1 MANNLSGQTVKGY
14 RIEGLLGAGN
24 FGAVYQAY
32 QLSVGREVAI
42 KIILPEYAN
51 HPEFIR
57 QFETEAQL
65 IARLEHPYIVPL
77 IDYWREPDRAYLVM
91 RLLNNNLR
99 NLLRQSPLSPAVAV
113 RVIDQ
118 ISAALAMSHRQGV
131 VHRDLKPDN
140 ILLDQEGN
148 AYLSDFG
155 LAKVVTLNEVED
167 GITGSPAYM
176 SPEQI
181 KGKAITA
188 QSDIYALGVVMYE
201 VLTGRHPFPEP
212 RISSLITKHL
222 LDPLP
227 SLTRADIPE
236 RVNQIIQLATAK
248 DPFLRYTDVLTLA
261 KDFRE
266 ALLEHDDTVEIMMD
280 VGDVRNPYKGLRA
293 FDEADSDVFFGR
305 EALVNQLLD
314 RMKDGRF
321 LAVVGP
327 SGSGKSSLVKAGL
340 VPQLRKG
347 GMLKSDK
354 WFIANLVPGGNPI
367 EELATSLLSVALRP
381 LPNLYQLL
389 LENEQGLSKAAYEIL
404 DGTEGDL
411 LLVIDQFEEV
421 FTMGTDEK
429 LRRHF
434 LALLHEAVTQVP
446 SRVRVVLTLRADFYD
461 RPLLYESFGKLMQM
475 RTQVVLPLTADEL
488 DRSIA
493 APAQRVGIQIE
504 PELKAAIIGD
514 VREEPGAL
522 PLLQHALTEIFE
534 RRTGR
539 NMTLSSYLSIGRVAG
554 ALAKRAE
561 QVYRELTAPQQETAR
576 QVFLRL
582 VTLGEGTEDVRRR
595 TLRSELSAIL
605 PDTQALQDVLDIF
618 GRYRLL
624 SFDHAP
630 STREPTVEVAHEAL
644 IREWRRLRQWLD
656 TSRED
661 IRQQRRLAELVT
673 EWQTGRKDPSFLMH
687 GLQLSQFETW
697 LENATVAVTDLER
710 DYVRA
715 SVEARQQREQIEQER
730 LNREA
735 ALKARAD
742 RFRLVLLGVM
752 AVALIGAI
760 GLSVFALDQRSEA
773 QRSRDVAQANAQ
785 LAQSE
790 ASVAATSAAIAQ
802 RRADELR
809 SLSLVDDASQLLA
822 TSQIDLAL
830 ALALEANRIPQP
842 PVQAREILTELIP
855 ISATR
860 LLQGHQNRV
869 NSVLLTADNRQA
881 VSVDGD
887 GWVLVW
893 DVATGQVVNRWQY
906 EGDHTLS
913 LALSSDGKTVLG
925 GNAGGSLVLWEMP
938 TGVVLNTWQGHED
951 DVLAVAYSADRLR
964 LASASRDGSVAIW
977 DATSATLIQRL
988 TDHTD
993 RVTSVAFSPDGL
1005 QVAAGSAD
1013 NSVMVWDVEG
1023 GMLLA
1028 QLTGHSDTINDVA
1041 YSPDGSLLASASNDT
1056 HVILWNTETYTQ
1068 QRILTGHTER
1078 VFAVAFNPDGQQ
1090 LVSAGGSPFAGGGG
1104 DNNLIRWDV
1113 QQGQILQRMVGHSLQ
1128 VTDVTWSSNGQW
1140 ILSGSAD
1147 THLRLWPAET
1157 SIDFAQLALP
1167 DTNIVNVA
1175 FAGDLA
1181 AVVTLDQ
1188 RLVVWNRVQD
1198 TILYDFTLDEHTDRV
1213 NAVALSPDATQALT
1227 ASTDR
1232 TLILWDLASGTP
1244 LKTLEGHTN
1253 QINDVV
1259 FMADGQ
1265 RAISGARD
1273 RTLILWDLATGE
1285 PLRIFEARHTNSI
1298 LAVALNPNNTRV
1310 ASASAD
1316 RSVIIW
1322 DMGTG
1327 QVIHTLTGHTNNVS
1341 DVAFSPNGRW
1351 LVTGSVDKTIIVW
1364 DGITGEAVRG
1374 FEGHTDWVNG
1384 VAFSAN
1390 GQWILSTSRDRS
1402 LRLWDV
1408 QSGQPLTVYTD
1419 WSGDIWGGVWLESD
1433 NLVMAAASNGA
1444 IRVLPAS
1451 TQALLDWVE
1460 ANRYVYSLSCSE
1472 REQYLLE
1479 PCE

>member
-1 MANNLSGQTVKGY
+1 MVDNLSGQTVKGY
-14 RIEGLLGAGN
+14 RIEDLLGSGN
-24 FGAVYQAY
+24 FGAVYRAY
-32 QLSVGREVAI
+32 QLSVEREVAI

-65 IARLEHPYIVPL
+65 VARLEHPYIVPL

-113 RVIDQ
+113 RIIDQ

-155 LAKVVTLNEVED
+155 LAKVVNLNEIED

-201 VLTGRHPFPEP
+201 VLSGRHPFPEP

-227 SLTRADIPE
+227 ALTRADLSE
-236 RVNQIIQLATAK
+236 KVNQIIQLATAK
-248 DPFLRYTDVLTLA
+248 DPFLRYTDVLALA

-266 ALLEHDDTVEIMMD
+266 ALLERDDTLEIIVD
-280 VGDVRNPYKGLRA
+280 TGDVRNPYKGLRP

-305 EALVNQLLD
+305 EALVNQLME

-340 VPQLRKG
+340 VPLLRKG
-347 GMLKSDK
+347 VMLKSDK
-354 WFIANLVPGGNPI
+354 WFIANFVPSVNPI
-367 EELATSLLSVALRP
+367 EELATALLSVALRP

-389 LENEQGLSKAAYEIL
+389 TESEQGLSTAAQQIL
-404 DGTEGDL
+404 EGTEGDL

-421 FTMGTDEK
+421 FTMSSDEK

-434 LALLHEAVTQVP
+434 LALLHQAVTQVP
-446 SRVRVVLTLRADFYD
+446 CRVRVLITLRADFYD
-461 RPLLYESFGKLMQM
+461 RPLLYEAFGKLMQM

-488 DRSIA
+488 DRTIA

-534 RRTGR
+534 RRKGR
-539 NMTLSSYLSIGRVAG
+539 MMTLSSYQSIGRVAG

-561 QVYRELTAPQQETAR
+561 QVYKELTPVQQDTAR

-595 TLRSELSAIL
+595 TLRSELGAIM
-605 PDTQALQDVLDIF
+605 PDSQSLQEVLDIF

-661 IRQQRRLAELVT
+661 IRQQRRLAELVN
-673 EWQTGRKDPSFLMH
+673 EWQTGRQDPSFLMH
-687 GLQLSQFETW
+687 GLQLSQFESW
-697 LENATVAVTDLER
+697 LGGATVAVTDVER
-710 DYVRA
+710 AYVQA
-715 SVEARQQREQIEQER
+715 SVEAREHREKIEQER

-742 RFRLVLLGVM
+742 RFRVVLLVVM
-752 AVALIGAI
+752 GIALAGAI
-760 GLSVFALDQRSEA
+760 GLSILALDQRTEA
-773 QRSRDVAQANAQ
+773 QQARDVAEVNAQ

-790 ASVAATSAAIAQ
+790 AAVAATSAAIAQ

-809 SLSLVDDASQLLA
+809 SLSLVDDVGELLT
-822 TSQIDLAL
+822 TSQVDLAL
-830 ALALEANRIPQP
+830 SLALEANRIPQP
-842 PVQAREILTELIP
+842 PAQARDVLTEIIP
-855 ISATR
+855 MAATR
-860 LLQGHQNRV
+860 LFQGHQSRV
-869 NSVLLTADNRQA
+869 NTVALTTDNQQI
-881 VSVDGD
+881 VSVDGN
-887 GWVLVW
+887 GLVLVW
-893 DVATGQVVNRWQY
+893 DATTRQITNRWQNDT
-906 EGDHTLS
+906 ENTLTI
-913 LALSSDGKTVLG
+913 ALSPDNTVVVG
-925 GNAGGSLVLWEMP
+925 GNARGSLVAWEMS
-938 TGVVLNTWQGHED
+938 TGVVINTWQGHQD
-951 DVLAVAYSADRLR
+951 DVLAVAFSPDGLR
-964 LASASRDGSVAIW
+964 MASASRDGSVAVW
-977 DATSATLIQRL
+977 DAATTALVQRF

-1005 QVAAGSAD
+1005 RVAAGSAD
-1013 NSVMVWDVEG
+1013 NTVMVWDIENG
-1023 GMLLA
+1023 TLLA
-1028 QLTGHSDTINDVA
+1028 QLTGHNDTVNDIVF
-1041 YSPDGSLLASASNDT
+1041 SPDGQFLVSVANDT
-1056 HVILWNTETYTQ
+1056 RVIIWNVESFTQ
-1068 QRILTGHTER
+1068 QRLLTGHNER
-1078 VFAVAFNPDGQQ
+1078 VLAVAFSPDGRQI
-1090 LVSAGGSPFAGGGG
+1090 VTAGGSPFAGGGG
-1104 DNNLIRWDV
+1104 DNSLIRWNV
-1113 QQGQILQRMVGHSLQ
+1113 EQGQILQRLVGHSLQ
-1128 VTDVTWSSNGQW
+1128 VTDLVWSADGQW
-1140 ILSGSAD
+1140 ILSGAAD
-1147 THLRLWPAET
+1147 TDLRLWSADAG
-1157 SIDFAQLALP
+1157 IDIARLSLDA
-1167 DTNIVNVA
+1167 TN
-1175 FAGDLA
+1175 
-1181 AVVTLDQ
+1181 VVTAAFGEHLAV
-1188 RLVVWNRVQD
+1188 L
-1198 TILYDFTLDEHTDRV
+1198 TTLDMRLIGWDWTQDKVVYEFPIDAHTDSV
-1213 NAVALSPDATQALT
+1213 NAVALSPDGTQALT

-1232 TLILWDLASGTP
+1232 TLILWDLATGTP
-1244 LKTLEGHTN
+1244 LQTLRGHTN
-1253 QINDVV
+1253 QVNDVV
-1259 FMADGQ
+1259 FMADGK

-1273 RTLILWDLATGE
+1273 RTLILWDLTTGE
-1285 PLRIFEARHTNSI
+1285 ALRTFEALHTNSI
-1298 LAVALNPNNTRV
+1298 LAVALSPDNTRV

-1316 RSVIIW
+1316 RSVIVW
-1322 DMGTG
+1322 DVNTG
-1327 QVIHTLTGHTNNVS
+1327 QVIFTLTGHTNNVS
-1341 DVAFSPNGRW
+1341 DVAFSADGRW
-1351 LVTGSVDKTIIVW
+1351 IVTASVDKTIIVW
-1364 DGITGEAVRG
+1364 DAVTGESVRG
-1374 FEGHTDWVNG
+1374 FEGHTDWVNA
-1384 VAFSAN
+1384 VAFSSD
-1390 GQWILSTSRDRS
+1390 GLSILSTSRDRTV
-1402 LRLWDV
+1402 RLWDA
-1408 QSGQPLTVYTD
+1408 QTGQPLTVYSD
-1419 WSGDIWGGVWLESD
+1419 WSGDIWGGVWLQED
-1433 NLVMAAASNGA
+1433 NWVMAAASDGV
-1444 IRVLPAS
+1444 IQVLPAS
-1451 TQALLDWVE
+1451 TQSLLDWVE
-1460 ANRYVYSLSCSE
+1460 ANRYVYPLSCSE

-1479 PCE
+1479 PCK